1 VTDQTLTFHPL
12 TFVDDHDGI
21 LVGRADA
28 DSYAVFPP
36 EGVDLLRR
44 LMAGET
50 PRRAQAAYEAE
61 TGESFDVPDFV
72 DTLEELGFVAH
83 GDETAAR
90 AAAPWQRRLART
102 LLSIPGALVFGALTV
117 LWLVQVHR
125 HPDLAPRTDQVLFS
139 RSIVA
144 AQLLLVFGQFPFL
157 FLHEFFHVLAGWR
170 EGLPSRLRV
179 SSRLFFIVFETNIT
193 GLLGL
198 PRRRRYLAFLAG
210 MAIDVFVILF
220 LGVLAGATRSP
231 DGSLPLAG
239 RLALALAI
247 PVAMRLL
254 WQGLVFLRTD
264 VYFLVATALGC
275 HDLDGAARFLL
286 RDLVNRVTRRPRA
299 DRSEWSGRD
308 LAIAYWY
315 APVAVVGSAFLIVTS
330 VAAVIPLMTT
340 FWTQMREGVATG
352 YTDPHFW
359 DTTIALAIVV
369 AQLGILAY
377 LTWRDRNLGRAGL
390 ADQPDGGGV
399 AAMEGASA

>member
-12 TFVDDHDGI
+12 TFVEDHDGI

-36 EGVDLLRR
+36 EGVALLRR
-44 LMAGET
+44 LMAGES
-50 PRRAQAAYEAE
+50 PQRAQAAHEAE
-61 TGESFDVPDFV
+61 SGESFDVPDFV

-83 GDETAAR
+83 GDGAVTR
-90 AAAPWQRRLART
+90 SAAPWQRRLART
-102 LLSIPGALVFGALTV
+102 VLSVPGAVLFTALAV
-117 LWLVQVHR
+117 LWLVQIRR
-125 HPDLAPRTDQVLFS
+125 HPDLVPRTDQVLFS
-139 RSIVA
+139 SSIVA

-157 FLHEFFHVLAGWR
+157 CLHEFFHVLAGWR

-179 SSRLFFIVFETNIT
+179 STRLFFIVFETNIT

-198 PRRRRYLAFLAG
+198 PRRRRYLAFIAG

-220 LGVLAGATRSP
+220 LGVVAGATRGP
-231 DGSLPLAG
+231 DGTLPLAG

-275 HDLDGAARFLL
+275 HDLDGASRFLV
-286 RDLVNRVTRRPRA
+286 RDLANRVTRRPRA
-299 DRSEWSGRD
+299 DRSAWSGRD

-315 APVAVVGSAFLIVTS
+315 APVAVVGSAVLIVTS
-330 VAAVIPLMTT
+330 VAAVIPLITT
-340 FWTQMREGVATG
+340 FWTQMREGMATG
-352 YTDPHFW
+352 YQDPHFW
-359 DTTIALAIVV
+359 DTVIALAIVL

-377 LTWRDRNLGRAGL
+377 LTWRDRNRGRTGL
-390 ADQPDGGGV
+390 VDRPAL
-399 AAMEGASA
+399 EGAPA